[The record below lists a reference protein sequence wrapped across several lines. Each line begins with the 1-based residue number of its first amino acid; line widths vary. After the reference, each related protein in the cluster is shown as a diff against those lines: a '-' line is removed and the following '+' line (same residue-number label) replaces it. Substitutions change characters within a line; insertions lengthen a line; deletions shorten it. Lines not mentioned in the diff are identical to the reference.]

1 MGTSIVEIPLLFL
14 EIIVSTLLGLLNA
27 FFQPALD
34 LTEFSKETMEKLK
47 KLFSFNCRKVTEG
60 EKSCHL
66 YSIPVFQRSDG
77 LTVKLGAHV
86 VRRDDASANLY
97 NVKKIVVRADLE
109 KVLVILVPS
118 ECGAVIVKEKAI
130 NNRVVEEVTVS
141 IEDIFIV
148 QEKGICSD
156 IARNGMDSVSKSAK
170 AAPYH
175 IQVGTPFPSLLLYS
189 IILTPLQK
197 LIRKHQLSSAMRKQ
211 IQSFLS
217 GFSMAGSCSLGCVNW
232 QLDPYILGLERET
245 DFSMEYRLV

>member
-86 VRRDDASANLY
+86 IRRDDASANLY

-156 IARNGMDSVSKSAK
+156 IARNGMDSVSKSVK

-175 IQVGTPFPSLLLYS
+175 IQVGTPFASLLLYS
-189 IILTPLQK
+189 IILTPLC
-197 LIRKHQLSSAMRKQ
+197 RNLSESTSCPRPC
-211 IQSFLS
+211 
-217 GFSMAGSCSLGCVNW
+217 GSKSKVSCPAFPWPEAAVLAASIG
-232 QLDPYILGLERET
+232 
-245 DFSMEYRLV
+245 S

>member
-1 MGTSIVEIPLLFL
+1 MGTSIAEFPFLFL

-27 FFQPALD
+27 FFQPAID
-34 LTEFSKETMEKLK
+34 LIDFSKETMEKLK

-86 VRRDDASANLY
+86 IRREDASANLY

-141 IEDIFIV
+141 IEDIVIV
-148 QEKGICSD
+148 QEKGICAD
-156 IARNGMDSVSKSAK
+156 IARNGMDSVSKSVK

-175 IQVGTPFPSLLLYS
+175 IQVCVPCLYY
-189 IILTPLQK
+189 IFNNFDDHLQK
-197 LIRKHQLSSAMRKQ
+197 LIRKHQLSSTMRKQ

-245 DFSMEYRLV
+245 DFSMEHR